1 MHSKDL
7 GNNQLD
13 GRVFYLTGEDSY
25 WLDNAIRFF
34 IEKIDKDMRE
44 VNIKTFAKLES
55 LADIIYPLSSFGF
68 DEGEQLL
75 LVRDNN
81 YEAKKDEQKILRQTI
96 EEGIEPYYLIFENVK
111 FLTAA
116 EKKLMTEIK
125 CSRLEKTDL
134 FGIIEDIFKP
144 YGGIDRSAAALIADY
159 TQNEMAKIY
168 LECQKL
174 ISFAEGKKI
183 TAAMV
188 DELVTEDADLP
199 IFRFINSVTE
209 SRKDVALQQ
218 LDSLLNKGAPKSF
231 ILAALIKQYRRIL
244 HCALSPR
251 TDAELADLFGIK
263 EYAIKKT
270 REIKNI
276 GKVRMKSI
284 LDMLVDAEFA
294 FKSGRMSESA
304 AFDTVIAKLL
314 AI

>member
-7 GNNQLD
+7 SNQQPE

-25 WLDNAIRFF
+25 WLDNAINFF
-34 IEKIDKDMRE
+34 IEKIDKEMRD
-44 VNIKTFAKLES
+44 VNIKVFSKLES
-55 LADIIYPLSSFGF
+55 LADVIYPLSSFGF

-75 LVRDNN
+75 LVKDSG
-81 YEAKKDEQKILRQTI
+81 YEAKKDEQKMLSQTLA
-96 EEGIEPYYLIFENVK
+96 EGIEPYSLVFVNAK
-111 FLTAA
+111 LLSAA
-116 EKKLMTEIK
+116 DKKLMTEIK
-125 CSRLEKTDL
+125 CSRLEKAEL

-174 ISFAEGKKI
+174 ISFAQGKKI

-209 SRKDVALQQ
+209 GRSDIALRQ
-218 LDSLLNKGAPKSF
+218 LDSLLNKGTPKTF

-244 HCALSPR
+244 HCALSPKS
-251 TDAELADLFGIK
+251 DAELSMLFGVK

-270 REIKNI
+270 REIRNI
-276 GKVRMKSI
+276 GKVKMKNI
-284 LDMLVDAEFA
+284 LDMLVDTEFA
-294 FKSGRMSESA
+294 FKSGRMNEST
-304 AFDTVIAKLL
+304 AFDTAIAKLI

>member
-7 GNNQLD
+7 CYQQPE

-25 WLDNAIRFF
+25 WLDNAIGFF
-34 IEKIDKDMRE
+34 ADKIDKKMRE
-44 VNIKTFAKLES
+44 VNIKTFQKLDS

-81 YEAKKDEQKILRQTI
+81 YEAKKDEQKILRQAI
-96 EEGIEPYYLIFENVK
+96 EEGIEPYYLVFENVK
-111 FLTAA
+111 FLTAS

-125 CSRLEKTDL
+125 CSRLEKTEL
-134 FGIIEDIFKP
+134 FDIIENIFKP
-144 YGGIDRSAAALIADY
+144 YGGIDRSAAALMADY

-174 ISFAEGKKI
+174 ISYAEGKRI
-183 TAAMV
+183 TTAMV

-199 IFRFINSVTE
+199 VFRFINSITDG
-209 SRKDVALQQ
+209 RKDVALQQ
-218 LDSLLNKGAPKSF
+218 LDSLLNKGTPKSF
-231 ILAALIKQYRRIL
+231 ILGALIKQYRRIL
-244 HCALSPR
+244 HCALSPKS
-251 TDAELADLFGIK
+251 DAELAELFGVK

-276 GKVRMKSI
+276 GKVKMKSI
-284 LDMLVDAEFA
+284 LDMLVDSEFA
-294 FKSGRMSESA
+294 FKSGRMNESS
-304 AFDTVIAKLL
+304 AFDTAVAKLL